1 MKLRRINF
9 FLFIFIF
16 FKKPLLLLA
25 ADEKG
30 GMPQLDPSSFSSQVF
45 WLVVVFSILFVLI
58 NSIFM
63 PKIIKVHAE
72 RNKIINDNIDIAEK
86 NNKVVEDLNSRIED
100 NISKAK
106 VEAEK
111 IFKVSHEKNMHFF
124 NGEIKAQMKIFEDRE
139 KKILS
144 EIAAKKNEV
153 EKNLEDYCIAIAD
166 NIFKNILKKN
176 EKISKENFKK
186 LKRDFHAN

>member
-72 RNKIINDNIDIAEK
+72 RNKIINDNINIAEK
-86 NNKVVEDLNSRIED
+86 NNKVVEDLNIKIEE

-111 IFKVSHEKNMHFF
+111 IFKVSYEKNMDFF
-124 NGEIKAQMKIFEDRE
+124 NNEIKAQMKIFEDRE

-144 EIAAKKNEV
+144 DIAAKKNEV
-153 EKNLEDYCIAIAD
+153 ENNLEDYCISISD
-166 NIFKNILKKN
+166 NIFKNILKKD

>member
-1 MKLRRINF
+1 MKLKRIKF

-16 FKKPLLLLA
+16 FNKPLLLLA

-45 WLVVVFSILFVLI
+45 WLVVVFTILFVLI
-58 NSIFM
+58 NSFFM
-63 PKIIKVHAE
+63 PRIIKVHAE
-72 RNKIINDNIDIAEK
+72 RSKIINDNIDIAEK
-86 NNKVVEDLNSRIED
+86 NNKVVEDLNSSIEE

-106 VEAEK
+106 IEAEK
-111 IFKVSHEKNMHFF
+111 IFKVSYEKNMNFF

-139 KKILS
+139 KKILA

-153 EKNLEDYCIAIAD
+153 EKNLEDYCIALSD
-166 NIFKNILKKN
+166 NIFKNILKKD

-186 LKRDFHAN
+186 LKGDFHAN

>member
-1 MKLRRINF
+1 MKFKRINF

-45 WLVVVFSILFVLI
+45 WLIVVFTILFVLI
-58 NSIFM
+58 NYIFM
-63 PKIIKVHAE
+63 PKILKVHAD
-72 RNKIINDNIDIAEK
+72 RNKIINENISIAEK
-86 NNKVVEDLNSRIED
+86 NNKIAEDLNNRMEE

-111 IFKVSHEKNMHFF
+111 IFKVSYEKNMDLF
-124 NGEIKAQMKIFEDRE
+124 NSEIKAQMKIFENRE
-139 KKILS
+139 KKILA

-153 EKNLEDYCIAIAD
+153 EKNLEGYCIALSD
-166 NIFKNILKKN
+166 NIFTNILKKD

-186 LKRDFHAN
+186 LKGDFHAN